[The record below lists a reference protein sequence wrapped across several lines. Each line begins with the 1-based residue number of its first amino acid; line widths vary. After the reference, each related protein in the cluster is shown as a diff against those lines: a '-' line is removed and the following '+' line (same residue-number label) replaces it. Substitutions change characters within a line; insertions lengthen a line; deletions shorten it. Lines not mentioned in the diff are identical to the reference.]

1 MNARLQPRQPHRPR
15 WLAMGVR
22 DIAEV
27 LALEQRVYPFP
38 WTRGNFEDS
47 LAAGNYAQLLRSEQG
62 LLLGYLLALPG
73 FDEMHLLNITVL
85 PQQQGQGYARVM
97 MDALV
102 ENCRGRGYS
111 QIWLEVRQSNARA
124 RSVYARYGYAEV
136 GLRRAYYPA
145 EGGTREDAILMSLN
159 VDGGAA

>member
-1 MNARLQPRQPHRPR
+1 MNARLQAQPPPR

-47 LAAGNYAQLLRSEQG
+47 LAAGNYAQVLRSEQG

-73 FDEMHLLNITVL
+73 YDEMHLLNITVL
-85 PQQQGQGYARVM
+85 PQQQGRGHARQM
-97 MDALV
+97 LDALV
-102 ENCRGRGYS
+102 EVCRGRGFS
-111 QIWLEVRQSNARA
+111 QVWLEVRQSNAHA
-124 RSVYARYGYAEV
+124 RRVYARYGFTEV

-145 EGGTREDAILMSLN
+145 EGGTREDAILMSL
-159 VDGGAA
+159 DLAGGPA

>member
-1 MNARLQPRQPHRPR
+1 MEL
-15 WLAMGVR
+15 R
-22 DIAEV
+22 DVAEV

-47 LAAGNYAQLLRSEQG
+47 LASGNYAQVLRSEQG

-73 FDEMHLLNITVL
+73 YDEMHLLNITVL
-85 PQQQGQGYARVM
+85 PQQQGQGHARLM
-97 MDALV
+97 LDALG
-102 ENCRGRGYS
+102 EACRARGLG

-124 RSVYARYGYAEV
+124 RSVYARYGFAEV

-145 EGGTREDAILMSLN
+145 EGGTREDAILMSL
-159 VDGGAA
+159 DLARGAA